1 MERWFLLYYQAR
13 WHIKVR
19 QSIERIGV
27 EVFNPM
33 LTVMMPRADKVTAM
47 RKREEPLFPS
57 YMFLRFDPDLIHTSK
72 ITLLPG
78 ASHFVSFTGEPCVIP
93 ESVIAT
99 LLESQNSF
107 TPIEIRESPRK
118 KLVKDF
124 QQALCELRIKQAEN
138 RDGDSAD
145 WVKAI
150 MKILNEELQSN

>member
-13 WHIKVR
+13 WHIRVR

-47 RKREEPLFPS
+47 RKREEPIFPS
-57 YMFLRFDPDLIHTSK
+57 YMFLRFDPDVIHTSK
-72 ITLLPG
+72 ITQLPG
-78 ASHFVSFTGEPCVIP
+78 ASHFISFTGEPCVIP
-93 ESVIAT
+93 DKVITT
-99 LLESQNSF
+99 LLERQNSF

-118 KLVKDF
+118 KIVKDF
-124 QQALCELRIKQAEN
+124 EQAFLELRIKQAKN
-138 RDGDSAD
+138 RDWDSSD

-150 MKILNEELQSN
+150 MKLLKDDLQSN